1 MKIILAPM
9 DGIVDGCMRD
19 ILTRSGTFD
28 LCMTEFLRVTAQ
40 INPLKVFRRICPEMD
55 KGWRT
60 PSGTKVILQ
69 LLGSIPD
76 AMADSAEIA
85 VRLGAPGI
93 DINFGCPSKS
103 VTRKGCGAILLK
115 EPQRVHDIVKAV
127 KGVVPEGVTLS
138 AKMRLGYDSTD
149 LLLENAAAIEE
160 AGADFITV
168 HARTKAD
175 AYSVPARWEWLARIN
190 EATGIPVV
198 ANGDIGSVE
207 DYRRCISISG
217 CKDVMIGR
225 GAVSSPGL
233 AGEIRASLEGL
244 RPERLAWTEVHSM
257 ITSMA
262 EARRGA
268 FDDGHIGTRVKLWL
282 VYLKK
287 EYSEAG
293 LCFQKVCRING
304 YSAMSP
310 LPL

>member
-1 MKIILAPM
+1 MRVILAPM
-9 DGIVDGCMRD
+9 DGVLDGCMRD
-19 ILTRSGTFD
+19 ILTRSGAFD

-60 PSGTKVILQ
+60 PSGTPVVLQ
-69 LLGSIPD
+69 ILGSIPG
-76 AMADSAEIA
+76 AMAANAEIA
-85 VRLGAPGI
+85 VKLGAPGI

-115 EPQRVHDIVKAV
+115 EPRRIHDIVKAV
-127 KGVVPEGVTLS
+127 RGVVPVGVSLS
-138 AKMRLGYDSTD
+138 AKMRLGYDNTD
-149 LLLENAAAIEE
+149 LALENAAAIEE

-168 HARTKAD
+168 HARTRAD
-175 AYSVPARWEWLARIN
+175 AYSVPASWEWLARIN
-190 EATGIPVV
+190 EVSSIPIV
-198 ANGDIGSVE
+198 ANGDISSVE
-207 DYRRCISISG
+207 DYNRCISISG

-233 AGEIRASLEGL
+233 AGEIKASLAGL
-244 RPERLAWTEVHSM
+244 RPEKLAWDEIHAM
-257 ITSMA
+257 ITAMA
-262 EARRGA
+262 EVRKGSY
-268 FDDGHIGTRVKLWL
+268 DDGHIGTRVKLWL

-293 LCFQKVCRING
+293 LCFQQVCRINE

>member
-9 DGIVDGCMRD
+9 DGVLDGCMRD

-40 INPLKVFRRICPEMD
+40 KNPVKIFRRICPEMD
-55 KGWRT
+55 RGWRT
-60 PSGTKVILQ
+60 PSGTPVVLQ
-69 LLGSIPD
+69 LLGGIPE

-85 VRLGAPGI
+85 VKLGAPGI

-115 EPQRVHDIVKAV
+115 EPQRLYDIVKAV
-127 KGVVPEGVTLS
+127 RSVVPEGLTLS
-138 AKMRLGYDSTD
+138 AKMRLGYDNTD
-149 LLLENAAAIEE
+149 LALENAAAIEE

-175 AYSVPARWEWLARIN
+175 AYSAPARWEWIARIN
-190 EATGIPVV
+190 EATRIPVV

-207 DYRRCISISG
+207 DYTRCISISG

-233 AGEIRASLEGL
+233 AGEIRASLAGL
-244 RPERLAWTEVHSM
+244 RPERLAWDEIHSM
-257 ITSMA
+257 ITAMA
-262 EARRGA
+262 EARRGGYS
-268 FDDGHIGTRVKLWL
+268 DRHIGTRVKLWL

-293 LCFQKVCRING
+293 QCFQQICRINE